1 MIERCS
7 GVMPTRTRGDDM
19 SASGGPLSRGGL
31 HEQVRELVL
40 QRILDGVYSPGE
52 RIVESR
58 LAKELQTSQAPVRE
72 ALRELEAMRFVE
84 SQPNRGVRVRSMG
97 PNELGE
103 MYPVRAALEEVA
115 GRAAAALISEETLG
129 RLDVEITEMQEAA
142 ARRDTHSQLHHDTRF
157 HELIIESSGN
167 ALLLDLWRSL
177 HVETRT
183 LITFARVEHDLRAIA
198 DTHLPIV
205 RALRHRDPEW
215 AGKEM
220 RDHIEHFGSL
230 VLGAAQTAG

>member
-1 MIERCS
+1 MRSSE
-7 GVMPTRTRGDDM
+7 MH
-19 SASGGPLSRGGL
+19 LSRGGL
-31 HEQVRELVL
+31 REQVRELVL

-52 RIVESR
+52 RIVEYR
-58 LAKELQTSQAPVRE
+58 LTKELQISQAPVRE
-72 ALRELEAMRFVE
+72 ALRELVAMRFVE
-84 SQPNRGVRVRSMG
+84 SQPNRGVRVRAISRD
-97 PNELGE
+97 ELGE

-115 GRAAAALISEETLG
+115 GRTAAPLISEETLG
-129 RLDVEITEMQEAA
+129 LLDAEIAEMQDAA
-142 ARRDTHSQLHHDTRF
+142 GRGDTHSQLHHDARF

-167 ALLLDLWRSL
+167 SLLFDLWRSL

-205 RALRHRDPEW
+205 RALRHRDPEL

-220 RDHIEHFGSL
+220 RDHIEHFGAL
-230 VLGAAQTAG
+230 VMGAAPDED